1 MLPTSRG
8 FIKAFLLNLVT
19 LGFYNWYLIHC
30 FAKETN
36 IACAEDGRH
45 TKGLLAYVL
54 LNMIT
59 FGIYGIFWYCNWIE
73 RCNSMLLR
81 HQRPQGLQMSTYLLT
96 TLLLGVLTFG
106 IMFFVVYA
114 KILYLQNGV
123 NGLYND
129 LNGFKEEPAEETIEQ
144 EEVREIAMEF

>member
-19 LGFYNWYLIHC
+19 LGFYNWYLIHS

-81 HQRPQGLQMSTYLLT
+81 HHRPQGLQMSTYLLT

-114 KILYLQNGV
+114 KMLYLQNAV

-129 LNGFKEEPAEETIEQ
+129 LNGFKEEPEEEAIEQ
-144 EEVREIAMEF
+144 AEVKEIAMEI

>member
-59 FGIYGIFWYCNWIE
+59 FGIYGIFWYCNWIG